1 MSIWN
6 KILVGLI
13 GVASLALFYMA
24 ARTLKTHQH
33 WRELALEHERKIAQ
47 VRGEGEQT
55 QVGIRQLRLE
65 LNKLLLDRRRAWFK
79 CDPKVQVNPEDR
91 TAVIAVVTDQPDP
104 SGIAENTILYAF
116 EEADVRKQGRYLGEF
131 KVTKTDE
138 KQKQVVLA
146 PTSLLRA
153 REIDRLETAKRPWT
167 LYEIMPRDNH
177 DIDRKKDVRP
187 LRDYQVLLS
196 SNRVRS
202 TLLADQI
209 DATTGDQKLV
219 VDALAQAK
227 QQEAA
232 AKQELA
238 AAKEDVDKF
247 TRERNVVDT
256 YRKMLERELGVVKAA
271 ADRLIET
278 NEKLAGK
285 IAKLQLE
292 AARRID
298 ERTRAMAQSGAGG

>member
-13 GVASLALFYMA
+13 GVASLAIFYMA

-33 WRELALEHERKIAQ
+33 WQELALKHERKIEQ
-47 VRGEGEQT
+47 VQKENEQT
-55 QVGIRQLRLE
+55 QAGVRQLRLE

-79 CDPKVQVNPEDR
+79 CDPKIQVNRADR
-91 TAVIAVVTDQPDP
+91 TAVATVIIDQPDP
-104 SGIAENTILYAF
+104 SGIAANTILYAF
-116 EEADVRKQGRYLGEF
+116 EEADVQKQGRYLGEF

-146 PTSLLRA
+146 PTSLLTA
-153 REIDRLETAKRPWT
+153 RELDRLETAKRPWA
-167 LYEIMPRDNH
+167 LYEVMPRDN
-177 DIDRKKDVRP
+177 RQ
-187 LRDYQVLLS
+187 LRDYQVLLG

-209 DATTGDQKLV
+209 AAATGDQKLV
-219 VDALAQAK
+219 VDALTQAK
-227 QQEAA
+227 QQEVAV
-232 AKQELA
+232 KQELA
-238 AAKEDVDKF
+238 AAKKDVNKF
-247 TRERNVVDT
+247 TRERDVVDT
-256 YRKMLERELGVVKAA
+256 YRKMLEQALGAVKAT

-278 NEKLAGK
+278 NKAMAGQ

-298 ERTRAMAQSGAGG
+298 ERTRAMALSGTGG